1 MLAMKN
7 VKAEKLPETI
17 TFRLGLLGAF
27 LTDRFSADVSSLGLK
42 PKHAGMLNVLAAN
55 GTTSQMEMA
64 QILRV
69 APSLVVA
76 LADHLESLGA
86 IERLRDPED
95 RRRQN
100 LSSTP
105 HGRAL
110 LRKCLDA
117 AHAIDAETTAD
128 LTTAERAD
136 LHRILGTLADRLG
149 LPS

>member
-7 VKAEKLPETI
+7 VKAEKLPETLS
-17 TFRLGLLGAF
+17 FRLGLLGAF
-27 LTDRFSADVSSLGLK
+27 LTDRFSADVSGLELK

-55 GTTSQMEMA
+55 GPTSQMEMA
-64 QILRV
+64 QLLRV

-86 IERLRDPED
+86 IERLRDPKD

-100 LSSTP
+100 LNLTP

-117 AHAIDAETTAD
+117 ARAIDAETTTD
-128 LTTAERAD
+128 LTAAERAD
-136 LHRILGTLADRLG
+136 LHRILGTIADRLG